1 MNEIT
6 SITQQAKDKTRCNI
20 YIDGRFCCGLRM
32 DTAVKNRLK
41 AGTVITPERLAALQ
55 MESEKNT
62 AFDKALAHLSATK
75 KTEKEMRD
83 FLAKKGYLP
92 VVVDYAVGKLREY
105 GFIDDDDYAEAYL
118 EAAAKRKGARLIRM
132 ELKNKGVSA
141 EAIENALEN
150 LDEDT
155 ELSSA
160 KEVAKK
166 YLRGKTLDRVTL
178 QKAYR
183 YLMGKG
189 FSFELAKEALS
200 TFADLGED

>member
-1 MNEIT
+1 
-6 SITQQAKDKTRCNI
+6 
-20 YIDGRFCCGLRM
+20 M